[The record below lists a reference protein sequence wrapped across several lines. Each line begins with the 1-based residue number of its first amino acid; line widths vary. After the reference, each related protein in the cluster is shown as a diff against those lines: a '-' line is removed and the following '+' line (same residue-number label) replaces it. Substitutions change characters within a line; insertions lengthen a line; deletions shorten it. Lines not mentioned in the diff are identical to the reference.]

1 MKFVTLC
8 LFCLV
13 LASCEDKNNNKLLY
27 YQLETY
33 EKNLEEVNKAIDASA
48 AYKSTKAEYLK
59 KNYDSMSKIATV
71 IKNFPHQIGD
81 KNRIKLIKTRDS
93 INTKFKLYLKFINS
107 NTYENVDDSIF
118 NKTIIV
124 DFLRLTEA
132 FQLRYVLPR
141 KGCFTDDDL

>member
-13 LASCEDKNNNKLLY
+13 VVSCNDKNDNKLLY
-27 YQLETY
+27 YQLEIY
-33 EKNLEEVNKAIDASA
+33 EKNLEEANKAIDAAA

-59 KNYDSMSKIATV
+59 ENYDSMSKIATE
-71 IKNFPHQIGD
+71 IKKFPSLLGY
-81 KNRIKLIKTRDS
+81 KNRIKIIKTRDS
-93 INTKFKLYLKFINS
+93 INTKFKLYLKFMDS

-118 NKTIIV
+118 KKTTKI

-141 KGCFTDDDL
+141 SGCFATDDL